1 LRRSMSFL
9 RVMAVVGLV
18 AFLSGMSSP
27 VSDDVS
33 VVMQEVLLAFEAW
46 CCGGAKFSPDYEPKE
61 PNWIFRACM
70 LPT

>member
-33 VVMQEVLLAFEAW
+33 VVMQEVLLAFVA
-46 CCGGAKFSPDYEPKE
+46 
-61 PNWIFRACM
+61 
-70 LPT
+70 